1 MNLLKH
7 FEWFSKGIQSNKLSS
22 KPQTNCQCSN
32 YFERDIDLREGGH
45 PHWRQTICLS
55 DSTYLCDTIRQQ
67 RAVRLASMKGSMC
80 SIRAWVLLMMNWLT
94 HAMAWDLQHNNHQ
107 LGATQ
112 AFYPH
117 MLHAMNAAPVFFLA
131 VLLCCCK
138 LTYNYEELL
147 SSVNRPVA
155 LWQADISTV
164 QLMQKN
170 HRKGEGGAK
179 IQRCK

>member
-1 MNLLKH
+1 M
-7 FEWFSKGIQSNKLSS
+7 SG

-45 PHWRQTICLS
+45 LHWRLTICLS
-55 DSTYLCDTIRQQ
+55 DSTYLCDTTRQQ

-131 VLLCCCK
+131 VLPLSWPTIQGTLVFCQRACCFMTGWYFNCTINAEK
-138 LTYNYEELL
+138 
-147 SSVNRPVA
+147 S
-155 LWQADISTV
+155 
-164 QLMQKN
+164 
-170 HRKGEGGAK
+170 
-179 IQRCK
+179 